1 MRSALAHAPGGQ
13 RSALAA
19 MLKTVF
25 VQETKGDAE
34 ARRNILAG
42 ALRHRRPGRG
52 DLADSPPADKAEA
65 ARRLDGPGRGALTDS
80 PATLCWPACHSSV
93 GIGPGSP

>member
-1 MRSALAHAPGGQ
+1 MRSGLAHAPAGQ

-19 MLKTVF
+19 MLKTVL
-25 VQETKGDAE
+25 VQETMGDAE
-34 ARRNILAG
+34 ARRNIVAG
-42 ALRHRRPGRG
+42 ALRDRQAGCG
-52 DLADSPPADKAEA
+52 ALADSPPADKAEA

-80 PATLCWPACHSSV
+80 PATLCWPACHSSA